1 MALSSQKM
9 NLNNIRTFVVLG
21 QSNNMTDASKKLD
34 VAISL
39 VSRHVKQLEEE
50 LGTKLIVPTPK
61 NQKLKLT
68 NDGEYFFNKY
78 EKIYNEIMLTEKEY
92 KQTKQL
98 DNCKLTI
105 GICNEL
111 QDNFIKP
118 KLIQFSQKFPQ
129 ISIKIINGSTEELTS
144 KLFQYTVDLIIDK
157 NKPLETKLV
166 QYKTDEL
173 YKSNYCYIYN
183 KNYFENIDDLNKVPF
198 ILPISNTSYRNMI
211 NEYFS
216 KNNIKP
222 FIKYE
227 LDNTKDIISYVKDG
241 FGIGIVLKES
251 IKDID
256 GLATIDID
264 IESDIC
270 VSYTEETL
278 TPTTKEF
285 LESLKQVR
293 A

>member
-21 QSNNMTDASKKLD
+21 QSNNMTEASKKLD

-39 VSRHVKQLEEE
+39 VSRHLKQLEEE
-50 LGTKLIVPTPK
+50 LQTKLVVPTPK

-68 NDGEYFFNKY
+68 DDGKYFFNKY
-78 EKIYNEIMLTEKEY
+78 EKIYNEIMLAEKEY

-105 GICNEL
+105 GVCNEL
-111 QDNFIKP
+111 QDSFIKP

-129 ISIKIINGSTEELTS
+129 VTIKIVNGTTEELTN
-144 KLFQYTVDLIIDK
+144 KLFQYTVDLIVDK
-157 NKPLETKLV
+157 NKPYETKLV

-173 YKSNYCYIYN
+173 YKSNYCYVYN
-183 KNYFENIDDLNKVPF
+183 KDYFEDINDLNKVPF
-198 ILPISNTSYRNMI
+198 ILPISNTNDRRII
-211 NEYFS
+211 NDYFS

-222 FIKYE
+222 FVKYE
-227 LDNTKDIISYVKDG
+227 LDNIKDIISYVKDG
-241 FGIGIVLKES
+241 FGIGIVLKDS

-256 GLATIDID
+256 CLSTIDID

-285 LESLKQVR
+285 LKLLK
-293 A
+293 